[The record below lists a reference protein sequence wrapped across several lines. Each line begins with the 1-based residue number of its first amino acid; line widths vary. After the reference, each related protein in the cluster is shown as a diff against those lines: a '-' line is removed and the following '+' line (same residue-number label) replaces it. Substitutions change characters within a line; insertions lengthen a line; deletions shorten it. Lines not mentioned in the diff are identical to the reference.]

1 MKFLK
6 FYHFYFFETV
16 SYSGLITGLTTG
28 FFGASSVVTLF
39 TDVIRFT
46 PTDPLTVLAEDEVVI
61 VTPVETFGLSGTRE
75 VFVFFFDVCLLL
87 PMYHTVTLQEYI
99 CL

>member
-16 SYSGLITGLTTG
+16 SYSTLVTGLTIG
-28 FFGASSVVTLF
+28 FFGTSSVVTLF
-39 TDVIRFT
+39 TDVIKFV

-61 VTPVETFGLSGTRE
+61 VTPIETFGLSGTRE
-75 VFVFFFDVCLLL
+75 VLVFIFDVG
-87 PMYHTVTLQEYI
+87 
-99 CL
+99 